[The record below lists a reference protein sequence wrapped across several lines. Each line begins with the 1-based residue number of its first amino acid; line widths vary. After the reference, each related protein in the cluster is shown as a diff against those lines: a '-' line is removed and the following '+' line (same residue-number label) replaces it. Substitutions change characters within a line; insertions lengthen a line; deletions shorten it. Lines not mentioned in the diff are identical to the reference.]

1 MASYLTNLGH
11 TMTNILLVEDDN
23 IIAES
28 ITFALEKDTFEVTHC
43 ELGSDALECVNNNPV
58 DLVLLDIGLPDMSG
72 FDVLRKIRLNSDV
85 LVIIITARD
94 DDADIVLGLEGLGAD
109 DYVTK
114 PLSPRVLVARVKTQ
128 LRHTNKQQISSNSK
142 VFKINDAM
150 KQVVFQGET
159 LTLTALE
166 FKILAYLIKHPNKIH
181 SKEHL
186 LNIAWG
192 RPTGSN
198 KNTITT
204 HIKSIR
210 KTLNKVDPDCE
221 YIKTHRGEGYSLVLW
236 NYLD

>member
-1 MASYLTNLGH
+1 MASYLTNLGY
-11 TMTNILLVEDDN
+11 TMTNILLVEDDK

-28 ITFALEKDTFEVTHC
+28 ITFALEKDAFEVTHC
-43 ELGSDALECVNNNPV
+43 ELGSDALEHVNNNPV
-58 DLVLLDIGLPDMSG
+58 DLVLLDIGLPDMNG
-72 FDVLRKIRLNSDV
+72 FDVLRKIRATHETP
-85 LVIIITARD
+85 VIIVTARD
-94 DDADIVLGLEGLGAD
+94 DDADIVLGLEGLSAD

-128 LRHTNKQQISSNSK
+128 LRHTNKHQSPSESK

-150 KQVVFQGET
+150 KQVVFQGAT
-159 LTLTALE
+159 LVLTALE
-166 FKILAYLIKHPNKIH
+166 FKILTYLITRSNKIH

-210 KTLNKVDPDCE
+210 RTLNDVNLDCE
-221 YIKTHRGEGYSLVLW
+221 YIKTHRGEGYSLVL
-236 NYLD
+236 

>member
-1 MASYLTNLGH
+1 MASYLTNLGY
-11 TMTNILLVEDDN
+11 TMTNILLVEDDK

-28 ITFALEKDTFEVTHC
+28 ITFALEKDAFEVTHC
-43 ELGSDALECVNNNPV
+43 ELGSDALEYINNNPV
-58 DLVLLDIGLPDMSG
+58 DLVLLDIGLPDMNG
-72 FDVLRKIRLNSDV
+72 FDVLRKIRATYETP
-85 LVIIITARD
+85 VIIITARD

-128 LRHTNKQQISSNSK
+128 LRHTNKHQSPSESK

-192 RPTGSN
+192 RPTGSS

-210 KTLNKVDPDCE
+210 RTLNDVNPDCE
-221 YIKTHRGEGYSLVLW
+221 YIKTHRGEGYSLVL
-236 NYLD
+236 

>member
-11 TMTNILLVEDDN
+11 TMTNILLVEDDK

-28 ITFALEKDTFEVTHC
+28 ITFALEKDAFEVTHC
-43 ELGSDALECVNNNPV
+43 ELGSDALEHVNNNPV
-58 DLVLLDIGLPDMSG
+58 DLVLLDIGLPDMNG
-72 FDVLRKIRLNSDV
+72 FDVLRKIRSDSDV
-85 LVIIITARD
+85 PVIIVTARD

-128 LRHTNKQQISSNSK
+128 LRHTNKQQISSNSE

-192 RPTGSN
+192 RPTGSS

-210 KTLNKVDPDCE
+210 RTLNDVNLDCE

>member
-1 MASYLTNLGH
+1 MA
-11 TMTNILLVEDDN
+11 NILLVEDDK

-28 ITFALEKDTFEVTHC
+28 IAFALEKDAFVVTHC
-43 ELGSDALECVNNNPV
+43 ELGSDALEYINNNPV
-58 DLVLLDIGLPDMSG
+58 DLVLLDIGLPDMNG
-72 FDVLRKIRLNSDV
+72 FDVLRKIRATYETP
-85 LVIIITARD
+85 VIIITARD

-128 LRHTNKQQISSNSK
+128 LRHTNKQQSPSESK

-150 KQVVFQGET
+150 KQVVFQGAT
-159 LTLTALE
+159 LVLTALE
-166 FKILAYLIKHPNKIH
+166 FKILTYLITHPNKIH

-198 KNTITT
+198 KSTITT

-210 KTLNKVDPDCE
+210 RTLNKVNPDCE
-221 YIKTHRGEGYSLVLW
+221 YIKTHRGEGYSLVL
-236 NYLD
+236 

>member
-1 MASYLTNLGH
+1 MASYLTNLDH

-28 ITFALEKDTFEVTHC
+28 ITFALEKDAFIVTHC
-43 ELGSDALECVNNNPV
+43 ELGSDALEHVNNNPV
-58 DLVLLDIGLPDMSG
+58 DLVLLDIGLPDMNG
-72 FDVLRKIRLNSDV
+72 FDVLRKIRSDSDV
-85 LVIIITARD
+85 PVIIVTARD

-128 LRHTNKQQISSNSK
+128 LRHTNKQQISSNSE

-181 SKEHL
+181 SKGHL

-198 KNTITT
+198 ENTITT

-210 KTLNKVDPDCE
+210 RTLNDVDPDCE
-221 YIKTHRGEGYSLVLW
+221 YIKTHRGEGYSLVL
-236 NYLD
+236 

>member
-1 MASYLTNLGH
+1 
-11 TMTNILLVEDDN
+11 MTNILLVEDDK

-28 ITFALEKDTFEVTHC
+28 ITFALEKGAFEVTHC
-43 ELGSDALECVNNNPV
+43 ELGSDALEHVNNNPV
-58 DLVLLDIGLPDMSG
+58 DLVLLDIGLPDMNG
-72 FDVLRKIRLNSDV
+72 FDVLRKIRSDSDV
-85 LVIIITARD
+85 PVIIVTARD

-128 LRHTNKQQISSNSK
+128 LRHTNKQPISSNSE

-221 YIKTHRGEGYSLVLW
+221 YIKTHRGEGYSLVL
-236 NYLD
+236 

>member
-1 MASYLTNLGH
+1 
-11 TMTNILLVEDDN
+11 MTNILLVEDDK

-28 ITFALEKDTFEVTHC
+28 ITFALEKDAFEVTHC
-43 ELGSDALECVNNNPV
+43 ELGSDALEHVNNNPV
-58 DLVLLDIGLPDMSG
+58 DLVLLDIGLPDMNG
-72 FDVLRKIRLNSDV
+72 FDVLRKIRSDSDV
-85 LVIIITARD
+85 PVIIVTARD

-128 LRHTNKQQISSNSK
+128 LRHTNKYTDKQQDSSEPS

-150 KQVVFQGET
+150 KQIIFKGEVVE
-159 LTLTALE
+159 LTKAH
-166 FKILAYLIKHPNKIH
+166 FKILAYLIKHANKIH

-186 LNIAWG
+186 LNITWG
-192 RPTGSN
+192 SPTSSGE
-198 KNTITT
+198 NTITT
-204 HIKSIR
+204 HIKEIR
-210 KTLNKVDPDCE
+210 KNLNKVDPDCE

>member
-1 MASYLTNLGH
+1 MA
-11 TMTNILLVEDDN
+11 NILLVEDDK

-28 ITFALEKDTFEVTHC
+28 IAFALEKDAFVVTHC
-43 ELGSDALECVNNNPV
+43 ELGSDALEYINNNPV
-58 DLVLLDIGLPDMSG
+58 DLVLLDIGLPDMNG
-72 FDVLRKIRLNSDV
+72 FDVLRKIRATYETP
-85 LVIIITARD
+85 VIIITARD

-128 LRHTNKQQISSNSK
+128 LRHTNEHQSPSESK

-159 LTLTALE
+159 LTLTTLE

-192 RPTGSN
+192 RPTGSS

-210 KTLNKVDPDCE
+210 RTLNDVNPDCE
-221 YIKTHRGEGYSLVLW
+221 YIKTHRGEGYSLVL
-236 NYLD
+236 

>member
-11 TMTNILLVEDDN
+11 TMTNILLVEDDK

-28 ITFALEKDTFEVTHC
+28 ITFALEKDAFEVTYC
-43 ELGSDALECVNNNPV
+43 ELGSDALEHVNNNPV
-58 DLVLLDIGLPDMSG
+58 DLVLLDIGLPDMNG
-72 FDVLRKIRLNSDV
+72 FDVLRKIRATYETP
-85 LVIIITARD
+85 VIIITARD

-114 PLSPRVLVARVKTQ
+114 PLSSRVLVARVKTQ
-128 LRHTNKQQISSNSK
+128 LRHTNKQPISSNSE

-192 RPTGSN
+192 RPTGSS

-221 YIKTHRGEGYSLVLW
+221 FIKTHRGEGYSLVL
-236 NYLD
+236 